1 MAHFLPGFFFRN
13 GNHLRAARPPYI
25 LCVTNGSILAQKKA
39 NVAQT
44 TRRQA
49 EKPRTKPE
57 ISFRGLVQEV
67 DELGVELISHA
78 DSRQIMEAMASRL
91 VARYGMSSVGIWT
104 FRDDTTDLELAAMA
118 GKISFPAGLLK
129 GRTSAS
135 LFSRAVRLRK
145 PQFLATPNGAR
156 DDLSRW
162 AQKNKLAFLGAFPL
176 VCDSHTMG
184 AMLVASAKN
193 PGEALLALLQVQVKL
208 LAILLRNA
216 ELIASTQ
223 HTLEKLSILVESSK
237 AMSST
242 LDLSELLARI
252 LDVAKSQAEAE
263 RGTLFLVDERSAEI
277 WSLIAQG
284 LEKQEIRLP
293 LGRGIAGHVAKT
305 GEIVNIPDAYADPR
319 FNPDVDKRT
328 GYHTRNILCLPIRNK
343 AGKIIA
349 SLQLLNKKKG
359 SFTDEDTD
367 FLLTLSGHMALALEN
382 AQLHQQLIDKERMEK
397 ELALARGIQRSLL
410 PESTPS
416 VEGFDV
422 ALLNEPCYAVGGDYY
437 DFLTL
442 GPRTLLVVIAD
453 VEGKGVS
460 SALVMSNLQATL
472 RALVLHLHSLNEIA
486 EALNKMIYNHTR
498 AEKYLSLFMGLID
511 VKRKAIHYINCGHVP
526 PVIVRPGSEPIP
538 LTEGGMVVGL
548 FETATYERGHLK
560 IQSGDVL
567 VLCTDGIT
575 ESMDAHHDEYGT
587 ERLVKMVEESADKT
601 ASEIVQA
608 VAADVARY
616 SRQGTHIDDKVMIA
630 IKAL

>member
-1 MAHFLPGFFFRN
+1 
-13 GNHLRAARPPYI
+13 
-25 LCVTNGSILAQKKA
+25 VAQK
-39 NVAQT
+39 
-44 TRRQA
+44 TRRQKA
-49 EKPRTKPE
+49 KPK
-57 ISFRGLVQEV
+57 IKSDVSFPMLVQEV
-67 DELGVELISHA
+67 DELGGEMTSQT
-78 DSRQIMEAMASRL
+78 DSRQIMNAMASRL
-91 VARYGMSSVGIWT
+91 VDRYGVSATGIWT
-104 FRDDTTDLELAAMA
+104 FKDQHSELELTAIA
-118 GKISFPAGLLK
+118 GKPNFPSSMIK
-129 GRTSAS
+129 GRATGP
-135 LFSRAVRLRK
+135 LLGRAVRLRK
-145 PQFLATPNGAR
+145 AQVLASKNGAK
-156 DDLSRW
+156 DELGRW
-162 AQKNKLAFLGAFPL
+162 AQKHKFEFLGAFPL
-176 VCDSHTMG
+176 VCDSRVLG
-184 AMLVASAKN
+184 ALLVASVK
-193 PGEALLALLQVQVKL
+193 PPSESVLALLQVQVKL
-208 LAILLRNA
+208 LAILLRNS

-223 HTLEKLSILVESSK
+223 HTLSKLSILVESSK

-252 LDVAKSQAEAE
+252 LDVAKNQADAE
-263 RGTLFLVDERSAEI
+263 RGTLFLVDDKSEEI

-293 LGRGIAGHVAKT
+293 LGKGIAGHVAKT

-359 SFTDEDTD
+359 SFTDEDAD

-437 DFLTL
+437 DFLSL

-486 EALNKMIYNHTR
+486 EALNKMIWNHTR

-511 VKRKAIHYINCGHVP
+511 IKRKAIHYINCGHVP
-526 PVIVRPGSEPIP
+526 PAIVRPGSEPIM
-538 LTEGGMVVGL
+538 LTDGGMVVGL
-548 FETATYERGHLK
+548 FESATYERGHLK
-560 IQSGDVL
+560 LQSGDVL

-575 ESMDAHHDEYGT
+575 ESMDARHEEYT
-587 ERLVKMVEESADKT
+587 SERLIKKVSEVADKT
-601 ASEIVQA
+601 AAEIVQA
-608 VAADVARY
+608 VSTDVARY